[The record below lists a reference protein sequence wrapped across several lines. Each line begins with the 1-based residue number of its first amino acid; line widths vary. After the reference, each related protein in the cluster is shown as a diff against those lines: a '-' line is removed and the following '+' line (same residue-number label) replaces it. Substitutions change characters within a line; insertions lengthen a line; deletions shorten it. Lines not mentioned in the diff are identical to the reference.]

1 MAVILY
7 KTIGLIP
14 SGKERVFLIKLPKG
28 ARNVYSKVAPGSGA
42 FVVIQIGACLF
53 SYNPRTKAIHAAPKD
68 GVLQN
73 VMVFYV
79 KPMRLTPNEVCEV
92 VIGKVTVS
100 ENRLFLYRRLINHV
114 ILYVNEGMKP

>member
-14 SGKERVFLIKLPKG
+14 SGKERVFLIKLPRG
-28 ARNVYSKVAPGSGA
+28 ARNAYSKVAPGSGT
-42 FVVIQIGACLF
+42 FVVIQVDACLF
-53 SYNPRTKAIHAAPKD
+53 SYNPRAKAISAAPKD

-79 KPMRLTPNEVCEV
+79 EPMRLTPNEVREV
-92 VIGKVTVS
+92 VIGMVTVTARTVS
-100 ENRLFLYRRLINHV
+100 FYTGTQSQIVHEVSTLV
-114 ILYVNEGMKP
+114 